1 MAGTAATV
9 KEDASD
15 QEAQMDVVDDT
26 VVVVVVDELVVAVA
40 GNHRPADQPP
50 TVRATAA
57 IVNLTTSSTSAKD
70 CLLVRGAMYCLLK
83 RG

>member
-26 VVVVVVDELVVAVA
+26 VVVVVDELVVAVA

-50 TVRATAA
+50 TDRATAA